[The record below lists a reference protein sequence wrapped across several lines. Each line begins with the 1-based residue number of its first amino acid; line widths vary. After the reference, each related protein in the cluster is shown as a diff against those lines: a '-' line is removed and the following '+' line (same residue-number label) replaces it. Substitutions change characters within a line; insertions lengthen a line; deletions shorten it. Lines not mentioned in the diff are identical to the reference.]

1 MKRLI
6 TLLIAIFTTVSFSQ
20 NEQER
25 AKIVEYYKTI
35 NDKTVVFDSI
45 KYSFTE
51 KNDAD
56 NKAISLGIPLEVIDS
71 KGNIGKLVRFN
82 EGQPVYYSTNNA
94 GAALTTRANLVQPG
108 GSMGLNL
115 SGLNMI
121 AGVWDQ
127 NHPRLSHND
136 YKNSAGIS
144 RLLAVDG
151 PSPNGTSNHSSHVT
165 GTVLSNGLSSTNLSG
180 RGIAYD
186 AEGWIF
192 DWNNDKAEMNQYAGF
207 GLLISNHSYGAIA
220 SNLSVWNFGAYVSDS
235 NAVDNIC
242 FNNPKYIPVYAAGN
256 DRDSFSTL
264 NPSKNGNDLLNGDIT
279 SKNSIVVGAVNSV
292 PTYLN
297 SSSVVMSNFSSFGPT
312 DDFRIKP
319 DLVAKGVNVFSISS
333 SSDTAYASLNGTSMA
348 SPGVA
353 SSLLLVQQY
362 FGSPFLN
369 ASTLKGLA
377 LHTAD
382 EAGPSEGPDHMF
394 GWGLL
399 NTAKMVETLQKN
411 NVESVVSENTL
422 NNNQTYFIDVLAL
435 GDEPLKASI
444 SWTDRPGVAA
454 TAGVVDQINSRLVN
468 DLDVTITKLAET
480 HLPWKLNKDWSN
492 ITAVKGN
499 NDVDPFERVDVLNP
513 SGIYRVNVSH
523 KGSLTGGTQNYS
535 LVITGVDADANL
547 DLVKFDKN
555 DFLLWNFAKI
565 LNYEIENWSD
575 VLNMKIFDIN
585 GRLIFQDIIESQSG
599 MFDLNKLNSGFYN
612 VVISDKSNVIVAKKI
627 IL

>member
-6 TLLIAIFTTVSFSQ
+6 TLLIAIFTTASFSQ

-56 NKAISLGIPLEVIDS
+56 IKAISLGIPLEVVDS
-71 KGNIGKLVRFN
+71 KGNVGKLVRFN
-82 EGQPVYYSTNNA
+82 GGQPVYYSTNNA

-136 YKNSAGIS
+136 YKNSVGIS

-192 DWNNDKAEMNQYAGF
+192 DWNNDIAEMNQYAGF
-207 GLLISNHSYGAIA
+207 GLLISNHSYGANA

-242 FNNPKYIPVYAAGN
+242 FNNPKYIPIYAAGN

-264 NPSKNGNDLLNGDIT
+264 NPSKNGNDLLNGDKT

-297 SSSVVMSNFSSFGPT
+297 SSSVMMSNFSSFGPT

-353 SSLLLVQQY
+353 SSLLLVQQH

-411 NVESVVSENTL
+411 NVESVVSENIL

-435 GDEPLKASI
+435 GGEPLKASI
-444 SWTDRPGVAA
+444 SWTDRPGVTA
-454 TAGVVDQINSRLVN
+454 TTGVVDQINSRLVN
-468 DLDVTITKLAET
+468 DLDITITKLAET

-513 SGIYRVNVSH
+513 SGIYRVNVFH
-523 KGSLTGGTQNYS
+523 KGSLTGGAQNYS

-555 DFLLWNFAKI
+555 DFQLWNSAKI
-565 LNYEIENWSD
+565 LNYEIENLSD

-612 VVISDKSNVIVAKKI
+612 VVISDNSNVIVAKKI